1 MKIQKIEL
9 LFIRVLLKVGL
20 AILSYLQSFK
30 TMKPLTYRNLRTVA
44 ESPKMIRA
52 YLIGIQRDHDA
63 LAENHAIP
71 EQVRRKHTKSIM
83 DLIREIEIHRKMV
96 VRMIQVQHAQI
107 NKYWKSIHDARKTV
121 RRGTP
126 ASLEAMTT
134 EIMIQMALR
143 VIVDLKDA
151 IPSLIEPLVTRING
165 NLRKLQQRMLLFKQ
179 VLTMP
184 VSEQNATI

>member
-1 MKIQKIEL
+1 MKQQ
-9 LFIRVLLKVGL
+9 
-20 AILSYLQSFK
+20 LSH
-30 TMKPLTYRNLRTVA
+30 RNLRIVA

-52 YLIGIQRDHDA
+52 YLIGIQRARDA

-71 EQVRRKHTKSIM
+71 EQVRRKHTKPIV
-83 DLIREIEIHRKMV
+83 DLMNDIETHRKMV

-107 NKYWKSIHDARKTV
+107 NKYWQSIRDARKTV

-126 ASLEAMTT
+126 ASLEAVTVET
-134 EIMIQMALR
+134 MIQMALR

-179 VLTMP
+179 VLTLP
-184 VSEQNATI
+184 VPAQNATI

>member
-1 MKIQKIEL
+1 MKQ
-9 LFIRVLLKVGL
+9 F
-20 AILSYLQSFK
+20 
-30 TMKPLTYRNLRTVA
+30 TYRNLRNVA

-63 LAENHAIP
+63 LAENDAIP

-83 DLIREIEIHRKMV
+83 DLIHEIEIHRKMV

-126 ASLEAMTT
+126 ASLEAITVET
-134 EIMIQMALR
+134 MIQMALR

-165 NLRKLQQRMLLFKQ
+165 NLRKLQHRMLLFKQ

>member
-1 MKIQKIEL
+1 MKQ
-9 LFIRVLLKVGL
+9 
-20 AILSYLQSFK
+20 
-30 TMKPLTYRNLRTVA
+30 LTHRNLRIVA

-52 YLIGIQRDHDA
+52 YLIGIQRAHDA
-63 LAENHAIP
+63 LAENHAVP
-71 EQVRRKHTKSIM
+71 EQVRRKHTKPIM
-83 DLIREIEIHRKMV
+83 DLITDIETHRKMV

-107 NKYWKSIHDARKTV
+107 NKYWKSIRDARKTV
-121 RRGTP
+121 KRGAP
-126 ASLEAMTT
+126 ASLESVTT
-134 EIMIQMALR
+134 ETMIQMALR

-184 VSEQNATI
+184 MPEQNATI

>member
-1 MKIQKIEL
+1 MNQ
-9 LFIRVLLKVGL
+9 
-20 AILSYLQSFK
+20 LSH
-30 TMKPLTYRNLRTVA
+30 RNLRIVA

-52 YLIGIQRDHDA
+52 YLIGVQRAHDA

-71 EQVRRKHTKSIM
+71 EQVRRKHTKLIM
-83 DLIREIEIHRKMV
+83 DLMNDIETHRKMV

-107 NKYWKSIHDARKTV
+107 NKYWQSIRDARKTV

-126 ASLEAMTT
+126 ASLEAVTVET
-134 EIMIQMALR
+134 MIQMALR

>member
-1 MKIQKIEL
+1 MKQ
-9 LFIRVLLKVGL
+9 
-20 AILSYLQSFK
+20 LSH
-30 TMKPLTYRNLRTVA
+30 RNLRIVA

-52 YLIGIQRDHDA
+52 YLIGVQRAHDA

-71 EQVRRKHTKSIM
+71 EQVRRKHTKRIM
-83 DLIREIEIHRKMV
+83 DLMNDIDIHRKMV

-126 ASLEAMTT
+126 ASLESVTVET
-134 EIMIQMALR
+134 MIQMALR

>member
-1 MKIQKIEL
+1 MKQ
-9 LFIRVLLKVGL
+9 
-20 AILSYLQSFK
+20 LQ
-30 TMKPLTYRNLRTVA
+30 LTHRNLRIVA

-52 YLIGIQRDHDA
+52 YLIGVQRDYDA

-71 EQVRRKHTKSIM
+71 EQVRRKHTKPIV
-83 DLIREIEIHRKMV
+83 DLMNDIETHRKMV

-107 NKYWKSIHDARKTV
+107 NKYWKSIRDARKTV

-126 ASLEAMTT
+126 ASLEAITVET
-134 EIMIQMALR
+134 MIQMALR

-179 VLTMP
+179 VLTLPMP
-184 VSEQNATI
+184 AQNATI

>member
-1 MKIQKIEL
+1 MKQ
-9 LFIRVLLKVGL
+9 
-20 AILSYLQSFK
+20 
-30 TMKPLTYRNLRTVA
+30 LTHRNLRIVA

-52 YLIGIQRDHDA
+52 YLIGIQRAHDA
-63 LAENHAIP
+63 LAENHAVP
-71 EQVRRKHTKSIM
+71 EQVRRKHTKPIM
-83 DLIREIEIHRKMV
+83 DLITDIETHRKMV

-107 NKYWKSIHDARKTV
+107 NKYWKSIRDARKTV
-121 RRGTP
+121 TRGTP
-126 ASLEAMTT
+126 ASLEAITVET
-134 EIMIQMALR
+134 MIQMALR

-184 VSEQNATI
+184 MPEQNATI